1 MAGPKKETPA
11 WDFWRTND
19 MIFGVAKYISTM
31 SRYLTL
37 YPGDM
42 IWMGTDGS
50 SPDLKAGDVVEVEIT
65 GLGTLRNPFVAE
77 QG

>member
-1 MAGPKKETPA
+1 VRLNGKEMLR
-11 WDFWRTND
+11 FRTND

-65 GLGTLRNPFVAE
+65 GLGTLRNPFVADAK
-77 QG
+77 G